1 MPDVATRTHQDAA
14 QAIRQLMAAYRDHE
28 DLISIGAYRRG
39 ANRQVD
45 LAIDL
50 LDEINK
56 YLRQRVDEPVNVTTA
71 QNGLVELVRSAM
83 TKRNA
88 APAAPTAPAIS

>member
-1 MPDVATRTHQDAA
+1 
-14 QAIRQLMAAYRDHE
+14 
-28 DLISIGAYRRG
+28 
-39 ANRQVD
+39 
-45 LAIDL
+45 L

-83 TKRNA
+83 AKRNA
-88 APAAPTAPAIS
+88 APAVPTAPAIS